1 MESVVSEPRKRGRKR
16 KRVDVAQNLGD
27 GSDVNV
33 DSGKRKVIETRSNVF
48 VGRYVK
54 KEFEGSGVFLGK
66 IVSYD
71 CGLYRVDYEDGDC
84 EDLESSEVRR
94 FAILDSEFE
103 GDWSV
108 RKVQLDR
115 LIAVKYAKVEEES
128 KKNNEGV
135 VNEVVKVEA
144 PLHGETDELK
154 QDDNYD
160 SSSDSSEGE
169 VDKEDGVMELVA
181 VGPLPQL
188 PPSSGNVGVP
198 EEFVSLLFSVYCF
211 LRSFS
216 IRLFLSPFGL
226 DEFVGSLNC
235 VAPNTLLD
243 AIHVAILCLLRRHL
257 ETSSSDG
264 SELASKCLRCIDWSL
279 LDTLTWPVYLVHYLI
294 VMDYTTG
301 HEWKEFFTN
310 ALEGEYYSLPA
321 GRKLIIL
328 QILCDNVIDS
338 EELRAEMDMREESE
352 IGLDSESTMTTIP
365 ENGPRRV
372 HPRYSKTS
380 ACKELEAMQI
390 VAESSDTKICSSS
403 KPVSARGSELA
414 ADGADVDLDANG
426 DECRL
431 CGMDGTLLCC
441 DGCPSAYHSRC
452 IGVIKMYIPEGPWFC
467 PECAINK
474 TEPTISKGNFLKGA
488 EVFGVDSYGQVFLG
502 TCDHL
507 LVFNISTDKELCPRY
522 YNQNDIPRVL
532 QALCSVQ
539 HANIYSGICKAIQRY
554 WEIPETMLLMPDRIE
569 SVRWLNTSVPLSV
582 NEGDKVPNVVDGDH
596 CASSAAESRIES
608 AALPCP
614 ENGCEG
620 TQNCFDKTMQPYLSA
635 LLNDGG
641 SGNKQGNPS
650 TGQQF
655 EMGSLAPKDSFSQQA
670 NQSEIT
676 GPDLPDRSS
685 SVELSCTLANHRMSC
700 HQYVEGTISA
710 TNFHHQTME
719 VDGVGGRAS
728 SSITEVFL
736 YLGSS
741 YKSQAYTNN
750 YAHGD
755 FAASAAANLTILS
768 SEEMPTE
775 TLTSGNLR
783 KTVSENIMQ
792 QVKAF
797 SSAAV
802 RFFWP
807 ISERKLAEVPREKC
821 GWCFACKAPVSSKKA
836 CLLNSAVSNA
846 TKGALKIL
854 SGLHPIKSQEGSLPN
869 IAMYILFME
878 ESLRGLVVGPFLDGS
893 FRKRWCKAV
902 EKASTCSA
910 IVGLLLQLEE
920 NIRQVAFSG
929 DWLKLVDDSSV
940 GSSLAHNATNAVAL
954 TQKRGPGRRS
964 KKHFSFSEV
973 TSNDCLNK
981 FYCWWRGGRLS
992 KNIFQKG
999 ILPRKMIRKEAR
1011 LGGSRKIPGI
1021 VYTEGSEIPKRSRQC
1036 VWRSAVEICK
1046 NTSQLALQVR
1056 YLDFHVRWGDL
1067 IRPEQNVQD
1076 GKCPETEAAAFRNA
1090 SICDKKFVENKIIY
1104 EVAFGNQ
1111 KHLPSRVMK
1120 NKIAVD
1126 QCHDG
1131 TEKYWFYE
1139 THIPL
1144 YLIKEY
1150 EQQSAKFLP
1159 TSVITKQPSIAL
1171 SKLQRMQL
1179 KGSRKDVYT
1188 YLTCKGNKMEKCFCA
1203 SCHLDVLIRSA
1214 VECSTCEGYCH
1225 AHCTTSSKVHTS
1237 EEVELLTTCKRCSRV
1252 QVLAQNENR
1261 NGSPTSPLPVQVQ
1274 EYQNAVSATKSLKK
1288 KVHNQQSASRGA
1300 QDSCS
1305 NNKKKT
1311 TGSSSWATKSKQ
1323 RKLCNWGLIWRKKNS
1338 EDTGIDFRLRNIM
1351 LKGSPDVSLCKPV
1364 CHLCHGSYN
1373 SDLMYICCETCGHWY
1388 HADAVELEESK
1399 IFDLVGFKCCKC
1411 RRIRSPVCPYMD
1423 PESRKL
1429 LEARKPRVRSSK
1441 QGNSGSD
1448 SIVSEQP
1455 DERDPA
1461 TPLSKEDVVLV
1472 QDDDPLLFSLE
1483 RVEHIVDQNLEADF
1497 EWGTAPAPG
1506 PKKLPVRRQAKR
1518 EGDTDGFP
1526 AVDPSCIE
1534 TSVILE
1540 TKGSKLKEEPLSHL
1554 EWDASADGFEDNFM
1568 FDCEDLNCEDLEFE
1582 PQTYFSF
1589 QELLPS
1595 EDCSPSDG
1603 IDASADA
1610 SGACEISSMGS
1621 PSRISAQPDLGLYN
1635 GLSCGMCLRADS
1647 APYFYCEVCK
1657 LCVHQHC
1664 CPWEEYS
1671 SSHGGWKCG
1680 NCREWR

>member
-16 KRVDVAQNLGD
+16 KRVDVTQNMGD
-27 GSDVNV
+27 GSDAKV
-33 DSGKRKVIETRSNVF
+33 DNSKRRVIETRSNVF
-48 VGRYVK
+48 LGRYVK

-66 IVSYD
+66 ILSYD
-71 CGLYRVDYEDGDC
+71 RGLYRVDYEDGDC

-94 FAILDSEFE
+94 LAILDSEFE

-115 LIAVKYAKVEEES
+115 LIAVKYAKAAEES
-128 KKNNEGV
+128 KNNEGV
-135 VNEVVKVEA
+135 VNEVAKVEA
-144 PLHGETDELK
+144 PLHSKSDELK
-154 QDDNYD
+154 QDDDYD
-160 SSSDSSEGE
+160 SLSDSSEYE
-169 VDKEDGVMELVA
+169 VDKEYGVMERV
-181 VGPLPQL
+181 PIWPPPQL
-188 PPSSGNVGVP
+188 PLSSGNVGLP

-235 VAPNTLLD
+235 VVPNTLLD
-243 AIHVAILCLLRRHL
+243 AIHVAMLRLLRRHL
-257 ETSSSDG
+257 EASSSDG
-264 SELASKCLRCIDWSL
+264 SELASKCLRSIDWSL

-301 HEWKEFFTN
+301 HEWKGFFNN
-310 ALEGEYYSLPA
+310 ALEGEYYNLPV

-328 QILCDNVIDS
+328 QILCDNIIDS

-352 IGLDSESTMTTIP
+352 VGLDSELTMTTRP

-380 ACKELEAMQI
+380 ACKEQEAMQI
-390 VAESSDTKICSSS
+390 IAESGDTKRCYSS
-403 KPVSARGSELA
+403 KSVHARGSELA
-414 ADGADVDLDANG
+414 ADSADVDLDANG

-452 IGVIKMYIPEGPWFC
+452 IGVVKMYIPEGPWFC
-467 PECAINK
+467 PECVINK
-474 TEPTISKGNFLKGA
+474 TEPTITKGTFLRGA
-488 EVFGVDSYGQVFLG
+488 EVFGVDSYGKVFLG

-507 LVFNISTDKELCPRY
+507 LVFNISADKESCPRY
-522 YNQNDIPRVL
+522 YNHNDIPKVL
-532 QALCSVQ
+532 QVLSSEQ
-539 HANIYSGICKAIQRY
+539 HADIYYGICNAIQHY
-554 WEIPETMLLMPDRIE
+554 WEIPSTILLMPDRID
-569 SVRWLNTSVPLSV
+569 SVRWPNTSIPLSV
-582 NEGDKVPNVVDGDH
+582 NGGDNVAHVVDVDH
-596 CASSAAESRIES
+596 FASSAAKSRIERTT
-608 AALPCP
+608 LPCP
-614 ENGCEG
+614 DNGCEG
-620 TQNCFDKTMQPYLSA
+620 TQNCFGMQPQLSA

-641 SGNKQGNPS
+641 SGDKQGNPS
-650 TGQQF
+650 TEGQSKMESF
-655 EMGSLAPKDSFSQQA
+655 APKDSLSQQA
-670 NQSEIT
+670 NQSEIS
-676 GPDLPDRSS
+676 GPDLDDRSS
-685 SVELSCTLANHRMSC
+685 IAELSSTSADHRMSS
-700 HQYVEGTISA
+700 HQYVGGTISA
-710 TNFHHQTME
+710 TNIYHQTIE
-719 VDGVGGRAS
+719 VDRVGGRAN
-728 SSITEVFL
+728 SSITEVRL
-736 YLGSS
+736 YMGSS
-741 YKSQAYTNN
+741 YKSQMYTNN
-750 YAHGD
+750 YVHGE

-768 SEEMPTE
+768 SEEMSTE

-797 SSAAV
+797 SSAAI

-807 ISERKLAEVPREKC
+807 ISERKLAEVPRERC

-846 TKGALKIL
+846 TRGALKIL
-854 SGLHPIKSQEGSLPN
+854 SGLRPIKSREGTLPN

-878 ESLRGLVVGPFLDGS
+878 ESLRGLVIGPFLNGS
-893 FRKRWCKAV
+893 FRKRWCKEV
-902 EKASTCSA
+902 EQASTCSA
-910 IVGLLLQLEE
+910 IMGLLLQLEE
-920 NIRQVAFSG
+920 NISLVAFSA

-940 GSSLAHNATNAVAL
+940 GSSVAHNATNAVAL

-964 KKHFSFSEV
+964 KKHFALSEV
-973 TSNDCLNK
+973 TSDDCPNK

-999 ILPRKMIRKEAR
+999 ILPHKMIRKAAR
-1011 LGGSRKIPGI
+1011 LGGSGKIPG
-1021 VYTEGSEIPKRSRQC
+1021 VGYSEGSEIPKRSRQC
-1036 VWRSAVEICK
+1036 VWRAAVEMCK

-1056 YLDFHVRWGDL
+1056 YLDLHIRWADL
-1067 IRPEQNVQD
+1067 TRPEQIVQD
-1076 GKCPETEAAAFRNA
+1076 GKGPETEAAAFRNA
-1090 SICDKKFVENKIIY
+1090 SIADKKFVENKIIY
-1104 EVAFGNQ
+1104 EVAFENQ

-1120 NKIAVD
+1120 NKIAID
-1126 QCHDG
+1126 QCHDR

-1150 EQQSAKFLP
+1150 EQQQSAKLFTP
-1159 TSVITKQPSIAL
+1159 VSTMQPSIAL
-1171 SKLQRMQL
+1171 SKLQRIQL
-1179 KGSRKDVYT
+1179 KAPRKDVYT
-1188 YLTCKGNKMEKCFCA
+1188 YLTCKGKEKCFCA

-1214 VECSTCEGYCH
+1214 VKCSTCEGYCH
-1225 AHCTTSSKVHTS
+1225 AHCTTSSKVHTG
-1237 EEVELLTTCKRCSRV
+1237 EEVEFLTTCKRCSRV
-1252 QVLAQNENR
+1252 QMLAQNENR
-1261 NGSPTSPLPVQVQ
+1261 NGSPRSPLPVQVQ
-1274 EYQNAVSATKSLKK
+1274 EYQNAVSVTKSVKK
-1288 KVHNQQSASRGA
+1288 KNHNHPLASGGA
-1300 QDSCS
+1300 PDSGS

-1323 RKLCNWGLIWRKKNS
+1323 RKLCNWGLIWRKKNIQ
-1338 EDTGIDFRLRNIM
+1338 DTGIDFRLRNIM

-1364 CHLCHGSYN
+1364 CHLCHGPYN
-1373 SDLMYICCETCGHWY
+1373 SNLMYIRCETCGHWY

-1411 RRIRSPVCPYMD
+1411 RRIRSPACPYMD
-1423 PESRKL
+1423 PKSRRL

-1448 SIVSEQP
+1448 SIVSDSAVSEEP
-1455 DERDPA
+1455 GERDLA
-1461 TPLSKEDVVLV
+1461 TPLLKEDVILG
-1472 QDDDPLLFSLE
+1472 QNNDPLIFSLE
-1483 RVEHIVDQNLEADF
+1483 RVEHIADQNLEADF
-1497 EWGTAPAPG
+1497 EWGTAPALG
-1506 PKKLPVRRQAKR
+1506 PQKLPVRRQAKR
-1518 EGDTDGFP
+1518 EGDADGFP
-1526 AVDPSCIE
+1526 AVDPL
-1534 TSVILE
+1534 VILE
-1540 TKGSKLKEEPLSHL
+1540 TKGSELKEEPLSHL
-1554 EWDASADGFEDNFM
+1554 EWDASANDFEDDFM
-1568 FDCEDLNCEDLEFE
+1568 FDCEDLYREDMEFE

-1595 EDCSPSDG
+1595 EDCSPLDG

-1610 SGACEISSMGS
+1610 SVACEISSMVS
-1621 PSRISAQPDLGLYN
+1621 PSRISAQPDLGLSN
-1635 GLSCGMCLRADS
+1635 GVPCGICLGADL
-1647 APYFYCEVCK
+1647 APHVCCEVCK